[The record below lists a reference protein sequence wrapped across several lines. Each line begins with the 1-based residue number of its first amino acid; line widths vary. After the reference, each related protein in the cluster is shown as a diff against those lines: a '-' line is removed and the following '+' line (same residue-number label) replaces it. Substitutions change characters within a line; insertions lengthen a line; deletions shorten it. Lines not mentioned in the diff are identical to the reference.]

1 MVRGWDFF
9 KLGSGPVADQER
21 PTSPPASWQPP
32 LFDWSA
38 TGKARGAV
46 ALVPALDAASTLS
59 VARYWY
65 RRHLEQHGHTR
76 NTIES
81 YSYDLALFEAHTG
94 PRPVA
99 AIAPR
104 DVAAFLGESDKPVTR
119 KRRLTS
125 LGGFFKYLVTAAK
138 VLPMDPS
145 AGFYPDYIPLSTPR
159 PLHAA
164 EQARLLAAAEAE
176 SARTHTAIW
185 LLLRLGLTRG
195 ELIALRREHV
205 DLADSERPVVYI
217 YYEQPRWAGK
227 ERHLAAAAEF
237 GLLYQRFLEECEPEG
252 LLFPLVPQSV
262 NKLVERVAAAANL
275 GHHVKPRQLRDTFAV
290 ERARGGADEVELL
303 ALLGL
308 ADDPRNRTSVA
319 RYLKLAAAPL

>member
-1 MVRGWDFF
+1 MAR
-9 KLGSGPVADQER
+9 KEPPA
-21 PTSPPASWQPP
+21 TPPASWQPP
-32 LFDWSA
+32 LFDWNA
-38 TGKARGAV
+38 TGRPRGAV

-59 VARYWY
+59 IARYWY

-81 YSYDLALFEAHTG
+81 YSYDLALFEAQTG
-94 PRPVA
+94 PRPIA
-99 AIAPR
+99 ALAPR
-104 DVAAFLGESDKPVTR
+104 DISAFLGETDKPVTR

-125 LGGFFKYLVTAAK
+125 LSGFFKYLVAVAK
-138 VLPMDPS
+138 VLPTDPS
-145 AGFYPDYIPLSTPR
+145 AGFFPDFIPLSTPR
-159 PLHAA
+159 PLHSD
-164 EQARLLAAAEAE
+164 EQAALLAAAEAE
-176 SARTHTAIW
+176 SARAHAAIW
-185 LLLRLGLTRG
+185 LLVRLGLTRG

-205 DLADSERPVVYI
+205 DIADPERPVVYI

-227 ERHLAAAAEF
+227 ERHLAATAEF
-237 GLLYQRFLEECEPEG
+237 GLLYQHFLARDEPEG
-252 LLFPLVPQSV
+252 LLFPMVPQSV

-290 ERARGGADEVELL
+290 ERARGGADEGQLL